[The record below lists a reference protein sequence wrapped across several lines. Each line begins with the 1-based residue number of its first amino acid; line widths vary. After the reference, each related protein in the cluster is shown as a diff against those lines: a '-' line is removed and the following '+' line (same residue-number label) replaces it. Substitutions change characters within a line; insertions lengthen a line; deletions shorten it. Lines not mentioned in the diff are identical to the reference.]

1 MIDMLIFILLLLNL
15 VAIGYRSLTRNGG
28 NPRETSGD
36 KPKRNPKHHS
46 PNYYGYDGGWA
57 NVCVCNCGS
66 VSLYEDNHPVN
77 PCRDC
82 GTKKERVE
90 RSARWTKSGWEFAK

>member
-1 MIDMLIFILLLLNL
+1 
-15 VAIGYRSLTRNGG
+15 
-28 NPRETSGD
+28 
-36 KPKRNPKHHS
+36 
-46 PNYYGYDGGWA
+46 
-57 NVCVCNCGS
+57 VCNCGS